1 MINTLFSVLYQDK
14 QGKHMRPFLR
24 YLLIGVAIWV
34 LVDYTTAFNPDSA
47 RWFQH
52 MPDIW
57 LFYIGYPL
65 IFAYLIYTRKWGNKR
80 LIVSMIVLGLI
91 IEVILSNNSLLYT
104 FPIMLI
110 MNPVAFAIYS
120 LVTFLPKW
128 FTENTITKNRNRAVF
143 LVIVWLI
150 VSILNYFT
158 NVNKTAIA

>member
-1 MINTLFSVLYQDK
+1 MK
-14 QGKHMRPFLR
+14 PFLR
-24 YLLIGVAIWV
+24 YLLSGVIVWV
-34 LVDYTTAFNPDSA
+34 IVDYTTAFNPDTA
-47 RWFQH
+47 RWVQH

-80 LIVSMIVLGLI
+80 LIGSMIVLAFI
-91 IEVILSNNSLLYT
+91 IELILSNNSLLYT
-104 FPIMLI
+104 YPLMLI

-128 FTENTITKNRNRAVF
+128 FTENTITKNRNRVVL

-150 VSILNYFT
+150 VSILNYVT
-158 NVNKTAIA
+158 NINTSIT

>member
-1 MINTLFSVLYQDK
+1 M
-14 QGKHMRPFLR
+14 R
-24 YLLIGVAIWV
+24 YLLTGIIVWV
-34 LVDYTTAFNPDSA
+34 IVDYTTAFNPDTA
-47 RWFQH
+47 RWVQH

-80 LIVSMIVLGLI
+80 LIGSMIVLELI

-110 MNPVAFAIYS
+110 MNPIAFAIYS

-128 FTENTITKNRNRAVF
+128 FTENTITKNRNRVVL
-143 LVIVWLI
+143 LVIIWFI
-150 VSILNYFT
+150 VSILNYVT
-158 NVNKTAIA
+158 NINQTAIT